1 MKPIL
6 ILHTGGTIG
15 MHDSPAGLTSD
26 PAFLDK
32 VREHLKDW
40 PHRVEYRALKPAI
53 DSSAA
58 TPAEWQRMV
67 EAVEQALPEVAGV
80 VILHGTDTLAYS
92 AAVLH
97 ERFARAGKPIVIT
110 GSMLPWI
117 RDNTDAIANLEG
129 ALAFAASDL
138 DRPAVFFAGQLLP
151 AHDVYKANCEDF
163 AAFAS
168 AHDPAIGRLQG
179 GNAVLDKP
187 VALPAAP
194 WLEAFAGYQSQRV
207 AMLWLAPGLPDAL
220 IEAAFTADA
229 VVLVSFGNGNLPD
242 NALLRERV
250 NGAANKAIVNVT
262 QCRHGDMGSARYAAN
277 EGYRGLI
284 DAANMTP
291 ERCYVRLHTLLACGL
306 DRDDIAEVWQG

>member
-40 PHRVEYRALKPAI
+40 PQPVIYQALQPAI

-67 EAVEQALPEVAGV
+67 EAVERALPEVAGV
-80 VILHGTDTLAYS
+80 VVLHGTDTLAYS

-97 ERFARAGKPIVIT
+97 ERFAGVDNNLIIT

-129 ALAFAASDL
+129 ALKAAGGQRL
-138 DRPAVFFAGQLLP
+138 PPAVHFADARLP
-151 AHDVYKANCEDF
+151 AADVYKRSCEDF

-168 AHDPAIGRLQG
+168 PHRGAFDAHT
-179 GNAVLDKP
+179 
-187 VALPAAP
+187 LPASSPAP
-194 WLEAFAGYQSQRV
+194 WLANFSGYQSGR
-207 AMLWLAPGLPDAL
+207 ASLLWLTPGVSNAL
-220 IEAAFTADA
+220 IDAAFQADG
-229 VVLVSFGNGNLPD
+229 VVLASFGNGNLPD
-242 NALLRERV
+242 NPHLRRAV
-250 NGAANKAIVNVT
+250 NDSGKTVVNVT

-277 EGYRGLI
+277 EGYHGLI

-306 DRDDIAEVWQG
+306 DRDAIAAVWQDNIS